1 VLAPSILIDATGP
14 ILNEVLDQAFDL
26 CPDGT
31 QIEIRPHR
39 EIGQVPSW
47 RRDLVIFD
55 SDCRGRDLQTH
66 ARQLQ
71 AMGGCG
77 ALVAIGHKLCF
88 HEDVLVMEIPRHQI
102 SQHLHRCLFN
112 FRLEQGRLA

>member
-1 VLAPSILIDATGP
+1 
-14 ILNEVLDQAFDL
+14 
-26 CPDGT
+26 
-31 QIEIRPHR
+31 
-39 EIGQVPSW
+39 
-47 RRDLVIFD
+47 
-55 SDCRGRDLQTH
+55 
-66 ARQLQ
+66 
-71 AMGGCG
+71 MGGCG